1 MSSTGYAVQAATVGV
16 VSCTVFFAMN
26 TTLNYIA
33 MPAYLLPSIPLRSDS
48 QHRDHR
54 GANRPEASTDL
65 ILRQWE
71 LTYSTGHMIGPAS
84 CVLSTL
90 AFLFAAWAV
99 PNNGSQTRSWYYFAA
114 VSAAIAF
121 PFTVIWILPVNN
133 ELYRRAERSKHLNET
148 RKPSSDATLGGKA
161 TQELEGVDTL
171 TLIARCLYLSKIRAL
186 MPLPAILAAA
196 YAMTRTL

>member
-1 MSSTGYAVQAATVGV
+1 MSSTGYAVQAATVGI

-33 MPAYLLPSIPLRSDS
+33 MPAYLLPARPSRSGTRHQS
-48 QHRDHR
+48 HGRS
-54 GANRPEASTDL
+54 NSPEASTDL

-90 AFLFAAWAV
+90 AFLLAAWML
-99 PNNGSQTRSWYYFAA
+99 PNNGPQTRSCYYFAA
-114 VSAAIAF
+114 VSGAMAF

-133 ELYRRAERSKHLNET
+133 ELYKRAERSKRPNESK
-148 RKPSSDATLGGKA
+148 KPSSGAKLEGKA
-161 TQELEGVDTL
+161 TQDLERVDTL

-196 YAMTRTL
+196 YALTKTL